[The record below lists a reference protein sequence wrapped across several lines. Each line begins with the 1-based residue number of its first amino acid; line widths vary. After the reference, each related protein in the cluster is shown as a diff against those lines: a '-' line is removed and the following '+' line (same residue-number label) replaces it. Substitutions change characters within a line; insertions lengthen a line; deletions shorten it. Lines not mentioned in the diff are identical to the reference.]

1 MIKGRN
7 IGTVAALGVIA
18 LAFAMMTGL
27 AGARADELSDLRAN
41 QELLQ
46 QRLDQLSQGAAP
58 GAGTPVTSGS
68 FPRSFVIPGTETS
81 LRIGG
86 VVDARANYY
95 LKGIVPNGVLFTQG
109 GNTQTCPDGD
119 GPFCFAPNV
128 PLDLHGQFIAG
139 VPMPG
144 GPAGG
149 VNAQTTPAPG
159 HSRSTYFQ
167 ESAKQSQFFFDAR
180 TPTAWGE
187 ARAYIEMDFNASSA
201 GNDSVY
207 STLTN
212 VSSGWIPRIRKAYAT
227 LGGFQMG
234 QDNGPFR
241 DASSEGE
248 TLTSGD
254 EGATGRLRTP
264 SVQYNWT
271 GLPWGVS
278 MKFAAANPVGLMA
291 GPNGAVNEDSTPIPG
306 AAACTALTAG
316 LAAPV
321 FPIAGQNTTLAC
333 LGSTGLFNPLQN
345 TMPDWSWTIRTD
357 QPWGHVQLGGAVTQ
371 TTLNDGKFLNQNYLG
386 YAGSISGDIR
396 GAGLGWTGPWAK
408 DELYWGFAAGEGIGG
423 LINDCLAVTSNFG
436 AVATSTAS
444 NFSGNFAA
452 RALYDSGVVTKTIGC
467 MGAHASVQHWWTDQW
482 RTNLGFGM
490 IQQGANSLLISG
502 NNCITT
508 GGVGPLAATNN
519 CGAGGSTSIN
529 KQVYV
534 GYANMIWSP
543 VTFIDLGLEYVYSH
557 RVTVGNLKGDANSIN
572 ARMNVR
578 F

>member
-7 IGTVAALGVIA
+7 IGTVAALGGIA
-18 LAFAMMTGL
+18 LALAMMTGL

-41 QELLQ
+41 QQLLQ
-46 QRLDQLSQGAAP
+46 QRLDQLSQVPPGTVGSAP
-58 GAGTPVTSGS
+58 VLSGS

-86 VVDARANYY
+86 VVDARVNYY
-95 LKGIVPNGVLFTQG
+95 YKGVVNSGILGNFG
-109 GNTQTCPDGD
+109 GNTQTCNDGD

-128 PLDLHGQFIAG
+128 PLDYHGQTIAG
-139 VPMPG
+139 NPALTASGFTG
-144 GPAGG
+144 GNP
-149 VNAQTTPAPG
+149 VAPS
-159 HSRSTYFQ
+159 HARSTYFQ

-201 GNDSVY
+201 GNNSVY

-212 VSSGWIPRIRKAYAT
+212 VSSGWIPRLRKAYAT

-241 DASSEGE
+241 DSSAEGE
-248 TLTSGD
+248 NLTSGD
-254 EGATGRLRTP
+254 EGASGRLRTT

-271 GLPWGVS
+271 GLPWGIS
-278 MKFAAANPVGLMA
+278 MKFAAANPLSQYSS
-291 GPNGAVNEDSTPIPG
+291 PNGNIQEDSTPIPG
-306 AAACTALTAG
+306 ANVCAASTI
-316 LAAPV
+316 AATGSNN
-321 FPIAGQNTTLAC
+321 IDLAC
-333 LGSTGLFNPLQN
+333 LGATGELNPLQN
-345 TMPDWSWTIRTD
+345 TMPDWSYTIRTD
-357 QPWGHVQLGGAVTQ
+357 QPWGHVQLGGALVQ
-371 TTLNDGKFLNQNYLG
+371 TTLNDGRFLYQNYLG
-386 YAGSISGDIR
+386 YAGSISGDLRPGVIFGWP
-396 GAGLGWTGPWAK
+396 GAWTK
-408 DELYWGFAAGEGIGG
+408 DEIYWGFAAGEGIGG
-423 LINDCLAVTSNFG
+423 LINDCSAVTSNFG
-436 AVATSTAS
+436 AGATLPTS
-444 NFSGNFAA
+444 NFSTN
-452 RALYDSGVVTKTIGC
+452 RALYDSGVRTKTLGC

-482 RTNLGFGM
+482 RTNLAFGL
-490 IQQGANSLLISG
+490 IEQGVNSLLVTG

-508 GGVGPLAATNN
+508 GGGTTLDARNN
-519 CGAGGSTSIN
+519 CGALGGATNN
-529 KQVYV
+529 KEVAI

-557 RVTVGNLKGDANSIN
+557 RVTTGNIKGDANSIN

>member
-1 MIKGRN
+1 MSRLRKL
-7 IGTVAALGVIA
+7 GTIAALGGIA
-18 LAFAMMTGL
+18 LALAMT

-46 QRLDQLSQGAAP
+46 QRLDQLSQVPP
-58 GAGTPVTSGS
+58 GAVGTPVMSGS
-68 FPRSFVIPGTETS
+68 FPKSFVIPGTDTS

-86 VVDARANYY
+86 YVDARVNYFF
-95 LKGIVPNGVLFTQG
+95 KGIRPNGGVLFGQG

-119 GPFCFAPNV
+119 GPFCFAGNV
-128 PLDLHGQFIAG
+128 PLDIHGQNIAG
-139 VPMPG
+139 NIQG
-144 GPAGG
+144 TSNPA
-149 VNAQTTPAPG
+149 

-167 ESAKQSQFFFDAR
+167 ESARNSQFFFDAR
-180 TPTAWGE
+180 TPTPWGE
-187 ARAYIEMDFNASSA
+187 ARAYIEMDFAAASA
-201 GNDSVY
+201 NNDVVY

-212 VSSGWIPRIRKAYAT
+212 VSSGWIPRMRKAYAT
-227 LGGFQMG
+227 LGGLQIG

-241 DASSEGE
+241 DSSSEGE

-254 EGATGRLRTP
+254 EGASGRLRTP

-271 GLPWGVS
+271 GLPWGIS

-333 LGSTGLFNPLQN
+333 LGATGLFNPLQN

-436 AVATSTAS
+436 AVATSTA
-444 NFSGNFAA
+444 
-452 RALYDSGVVTKTIGC
+452 
-467 MGAHASVQHWWTDQW
+467 
-482 RTNLGFGM
+482 
-490 IQQGANSLLISG
+490 
-502 NNCITT
+502 
-508 GGVGPLAATNN
+508 
-519 CGAGGSTSIN
+519 
-529 KQVYV
+529 
-534 GYANMIWSP
+534 
-543 VTFIDLGLEYVYSH
+543 
-557 RVTVGNLKGDANSIN
+557 
-572 ARMNVR
+572 
-578 F
+578 